1 MTMKNLLYK
10 EFKLVVHPVCLL
22 FVILFP
28 LLALIPNYP
37 KFISLI
43 YVYTCYPIIFM
54 GVNKG
59 VNNNDIF
66 YSLTLPAKRKQLVL
80 SRIITLAVLQFICI
94 AFTTVFF
101 YIGTYIETFIPKE
114 EIIAIGFKNDAF
126 FNMLGFGIL
135 SFGILDIIFLPIFY
149 RTARN
154 IGWAMTIGG
163 LIFSLSIFA
172 FCLGI
177 PYIPFLSDI
186 FNSSNILVNILTPI
200 VCLIIYIILHYFSYK
215 ISYKLFKKVDF

>member
-1 MTMKNLLYK
+1 MKNLLYK
-10 EFKLVVHPVCLL
+10 EFKLAVHPVCLL
-22 FVILFP
+22 FVVLFP

-66 YSLTLPAKRKQLVL
+66 YSLTLPAKRSQIIIA
-80 SRIITLAVLQFICI
+80 RIIALAVLQFICI
-94 AFTTVFF
+94 IFTTIFF

-114 EIIAIGFKNDAF
+114 ELTTIGFKNEAF
-126 FNMLGFGIL
+126 FNLIGFGMVA
-135 SFGILDIIFLPIFY
+135 FGILDIVFLPIFY

-154 IGWAMTIGG
+154 IGWAMAISG
-163 LIFSLSIFA
+163 LVYSLSIFL
-172 FCLGI
+172 FGIGI
-177 PYIPFLSDI
+177 PYAPYLKDI
-186 FNSSNILVNILTPI
+186 FNTSNILVNILTPI
-200 VCLIIYIILHYFSYK
+200 CCIIIYLILHYFAYK